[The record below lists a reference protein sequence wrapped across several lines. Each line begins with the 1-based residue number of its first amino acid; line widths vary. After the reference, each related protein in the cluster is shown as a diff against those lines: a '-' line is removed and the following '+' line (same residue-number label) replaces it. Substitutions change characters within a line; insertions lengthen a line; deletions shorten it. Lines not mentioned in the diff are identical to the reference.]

1 MFTKIKKY
9 FNKKARYTK
18 GYKAMRTIIKEE
30 GYIEALTLYLAAIK
44 SSSFDSYSKGLVDSF
59 PNYYGEE

>member
-1 MFTKIKKY
+1 MNSYGDGNTY
-9 FNKKARYTK
+9 RGTVC
-18 GYKAMRTIIKEE
+18 KEE

-59 PNYYGEE
+59 SNYYGEE